1 MKKSGKTKNRRDVKG
16 VYERRVNSGRG
27 GYRGEYE
34 MSERQGEGRRGKNDR
49 NSRSGSGSRGGRSR
63 DFDKRPQKV
72 AYREFDPKMN
82 RDHGRDFNRDM
93 GRDFGDEANFL
104 PVERENLLIGRNA
117 VAEALKSGRQIDKIT
132 VLKGAEGS
140 VKVLVAQAK
149 DKGIPIYQTDRVG
162 LDRMCPGG
170 QHQGI
175 VAVVSNFEYS
185 TVEEILQ
192 VAKDRNEDPFIII
205 LDNLEDPHNLGAIM
219 RSGECA
225 GAHGIIIP
233 KRRAALVTDTV
244 AKASAGA
251 VEYMKV
257 AKVTN
262 ITNAIEELKEQGVW
276 IAACDMDG
284 DVYYKANL
292 KGSIAFVIGNE
303 GAGISKLVKENCD
316 FTVSMPMVGNITS
329 LNASNAAAVL
339 MYEIRKQRDTI

>member
-1 MKKSGKTKNRRDVKG
+1 MKKSGKSKNRRDVKG

-27 GYRGEYE
+27 GYREEYD
-34 MSERQGEGRRGKNDR
+34 KNDR
-49 NSRSGSGSRGGRSR
+49 GCRANSNSKNRAR
-63 DFDKRPQKV
+63 DFERKPKKNT
-72 AYREFDPKMN
+72 YKEYDPKMN
-82 RDHGRDFNRDM
+82 RDYL
-93 GRDFGDEANFL
+93 DECMNL
-104 PVERENLLIGRNA
+104 TDRENLLIGRNA
-117 VAEALKSGRQIDKIT
+117 VSEALKSGRQIDKIT

-149 DKGIPIYQTDRVG
+149 DKGIPVYQTDRIG
-162 LDRMCPGG
+162 LDRMCSGG

-185 TVEEILQ
+185 TIEDILQ
-192 VAKDRNEDPFIII
+192 EAKDRNEDPFIII

-262 ITNAIEELKEQGVW
+262 ITHAIEELKEEGIW

-284 DVYYKANL
+284 DTYYKSNL
-292 KGSIAFVIGNE
+292 KGPIAFVIGNE
-303 GAGISKLVKENCD
+303 GSGISKLVKENCD
-316 FTVSMPMVGNITS
+316 FIVSMPMVGKISS

-339 MYEIRKQRDTI
+339 MYEIRRQRDVL

>member
-1 MKKSGKTKNRRDVKG
+1 MKKAKTKNRRDQKG
-16 VYERRVNSGRG
+16 VYERRMMAKKSA
-27 GYRGEYE
+27 YRGDYSGE
-34 MSERQGEGRRGKNDR
+34 SDNRGHRGRQNDRYKSKDRRDYSNKRDYSPKYDYEGRHDT
-49 NSRSGSGSRGGRSR
+49 
-63 DFDKRPQKV
+63 DF
-72 AYREFDPKMN
+72 E
-82 RDHGRDFNRDM
+82 
-93 GRDFGDEANFL
+93 

-117 VAEALKSGRQIDKIT
+117 VTEALKSGRQIDKIT

-149 DKGIPIYQTDRVG
+149 EKGIPVYQTDRVG

-185 TVEEILQ
+185 TIQDILQ
-192 VAKDRNEDPFIII
+192 VAKDRKEDPFIII

-262 ITNAIEELKEQGVW
+262 ITHAIEELKENGVW
-276 IAACDMDG
+276 VAACDMDG
-284 DVYYKANL
+284 QLYYKANL
-292 KGSIAFVIGNE
+292 TGPIAFVIGNE
-303 GAGISKLVKENCD
+303 GSGISKLVKENCD
-316 FTVSMPMVGNITS
+316 FTVSMPMVGNISS

-339 MYEIRKQRDTI
+339 MYEIRKQRDCQ

>member
-27 GYRGEYE
+27 GYRGDYE
-34 MSERQGEGRRGKNDR
+34 MNNRRGDNRRGKNDK
-49 NSRSGSGSRGGRSR
+49 NSRGGSSSR
-63 DFDKRPQKV
+63 GSKPTRTHS
-72 AYREFDPKMN
+72 YEFY
-82 RDHGRDFNRDM
+82 
-93 GRDFGDEANFL
+93 DEGNFQ
-104 PVERENLLIGRNA
+104 PVDRENLLIGRNA
-117 VAEALKSGRQIDKIT
+117 VSEALKSGRQIDKIT

-185 TVEEILQ
+185 TVEDILQ

-262 ITNAIEELKEQGVW
+262 ITHAIEELKEQGR
-276 IAACDMDG
+276 MDR
-284 DVYYKANL
+284 
-292 KGSIAFVIGNE
+292 
-303 GAGISKLVKENCD
+303 C
-316 FTVSMPMVGNITS
+316 M
-329 LNASNAAAVL
+329 
-339 MYEIRKQRDTI
+339 

>member
-27 GYRGEYE
+27 GYRGDYE
-34 MSERQGEGRRGKNDR
+34 MNDRGGDGRRGKNDR
-49 NSRSGSGSRGGRSR
+49 NSRSNSNSKNGRNR
-63 DFDKRPQKV
+63 DFDRRSPKTN
-72 AYREFDPKMN
+72 YREFDPRMN
-82 RDHGRDFNRDM
+82 RDNGRDHGHDFADDM
-93 GRDFGDEANFL
+93 NFA
-104 PVERENLLIGRNA
+104 PVDRENLLIGRNA
-117 VAEALKSGRQIDKIT
+117 VGEALKSGRQIDKIT

-175 VAVVSNFEYS
+175 VAVVSDFEYS

-262 ITNAIEELKEQGVW
+262 ITHAIEELKQQGVW

-292 KGSIAFVIGNE
+292 TGPIAFVIGNE
-303 GAGISKLVKENCD
+303 GSGISKLVKENCD
-316 FTVSMPMVGNITS
+316 FTVSMPMVGNISS

-339 MYEIRKQRDTI
+339 MYEIRRQRDTK

>member
-1 MKKSGKTKNRRDVKG
+1 MKKPANRRSEKNRRDNHDTKRG
-16 VYERRVNSGRG
+16 ARRNDFGRA
-27 GYRGEYE
+27 E
-34 MSERQGEGRRGKNDR
+34 
-49 NSRSGSGSRGGRSR
+49 GGRSERGDRGARSRNDRSRR
-63 DFDKRPQKV
+63 DRFDRHERFERHDRYEMPER
-72 AYREFDPKMN
+72 Y
-82 RDHGRDFNRDM
+82 DFAETAENAAD
-93 GRDFGDEANFL
+93 
-104 PVERENLLIGRNA
+104 RENLLIGRNA
-117 VAEALKSGRQIDKIT
+117 VSEALKSGRQIEKLT

-140 VKVLVAQAK
+140 IKMLVAKAK
-149 DKGIPIYQTDRVG
+149 DQGIPVYQADRAG

-175 VAVVSNFEYS
+175 VAVVSDFEYS
-185 TVEEILQ
+185 TIDDILDE
-192 VAKDRNEDPFIII
+192 AKKRNEDPFIVI

-262 ITNAIEELKEQGVW
+262 ITKAIEYLKEKGVW

-284 DVYYKANL
+284 DVYWKANL
-292 KGSIAFVIGNE
+292 KGAIAIVIGNE
-303 GAGISKLVKENCD
+303 GSGISKLVKENCD
-316 FTVSMPMVGNITS
+316 FTVSMPMVGKISS

-339 MYEIRKQRDTI
+339 MYEIRKQRDTL